1 MLNIILYIILIVSI
15 PSLLIFLFKTE
26 KSVNEFRKKE
36 LDYLDQI
43 LKKMR

>member
-1 MLNIILYIILIVSI
+1 MLDIIS
-15 PSLLIFLFKTE
+15 FLFVIFFISFELVSLFKET
-26 KSVNEFRKKE
+26 KDSNEFRKKE